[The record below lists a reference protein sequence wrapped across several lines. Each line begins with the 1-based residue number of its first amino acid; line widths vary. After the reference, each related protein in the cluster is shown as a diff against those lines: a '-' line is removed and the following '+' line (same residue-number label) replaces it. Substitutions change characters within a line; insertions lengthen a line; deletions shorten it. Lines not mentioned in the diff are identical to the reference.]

1 MVVDPLAELYA
12 SCDVGWSKAKRH
24 PATSLTSSPLDG
36 DETEGLPGFVA
47 TWKKEGT
54 SAVEGPSTLLER
66 ATGFRAYRISR
77 QCHRRKEQNH
87 NTIVPAPLGIEP
99 TIIKY
104 SRQTIG
110 TYPRRCRYAD
120 IGLAGPSHQS

>member
-54 SAVEGPSTLLER
+54 SAEEGPSTLLDR
-66 ATGFRAYRISR
+66 ATGFGLIAFLDS
-77 QCHRRKEQNH
+77 
-87 NTIVPAPLGIEP
+87 V
-99 TIIKY
+99 
-104 SRQTIG
+104 IG

-120 IGLAGPSHQS
+120 IGLAGLSHQS